1 MIFSYAPVLDPQRN
15 IAFNVLFS
23 VSQNSATP
31 TDSYGGDSELSY
43 ASWAYLEQFGHLLGC
58 EQREYLHFALQ
69 PIG

>member
-23 VSQNSATP
+23 VSQNS
-31 TDSYGGDSELSY
+31 DSYGGDSELSY